1 MMLRHP
7 PICSSLSLLLLLTAC
22 PDDGGDN
29 ATDASSSTAAAT
41 TTDAATTT
49 GQPPATDSSG
59 PGNTSDPDSTSSSG
73 ATTMA
78 DSTTGGGP
86 TIACEDAT
94 TEEECTAAGS
104 LETSCGWFP
113 TRSFVLADMM
123 CMEVAQGGLCLPTSQ
138 GDDTCGILRDA
149 SCMEADIVVYVR
161 PAIDGAYETLQ
172 LGTSDA
178 CTGPDPGDG
187 WELCVPAMMMEGCR
201 CGCS

>member
-1 MMLRHP
+1 M
-7 PICSSLSLLLLLTAC
+7 SLLLLLAAC

-29 ATDASSSTAAAT
+29 ATDASSSTATTAAT
-41 TTDAATTT
+41 TAIGAT
-49 GQPPATDSSG
+49 GEPAVTDSSG

-73 ATTMA
+73 ATTMS

-94 TEEECTAAGS
+94 TDEECTAAGS
-104 LETSCGWFP
+104 RETSCGWFP
-113 TRSFVLADMM
+113 TRTFLLAEMM

-138 GDDTCGILRDA
+138 GDDTCGLTLDA
-149 SCMEADIVVYVR
+149 SCMDADIVVYVR

-172 LGTSDA
+172 LGMSDA